1 MIPNGKDLYIIQMAI
16 TGDIKVGRSKNP
28 NKRLKQLQTSCPHP
42 LKLILHIP
50 DEGFREREI
59 HRLMHNRGTR
69 RNGEWFE
76 EGALAELPL
85 KMYDLLDLSNQDW
98 WMGQRTT
105 PIPKPMPEAAA
116 EPEWFKM
123 LRDMGD

>member
-1 MIPNGKDLYIIQMAI
+1 MIPNGKDLYIIQMAV

-42 LKLILHIP
+42 LKVILVI
-50 DEGFREREI
+50 
-59 HRLMHNRGTR
+59 RGTR
-69 RNGEWFE
+69 HNGEWFE

-85 KMYDLLDLSNQDW
+85 EMYDLLDLSNQDW
-98 WMGQRTT
+98 WMGKGTT
-105 PIPKPMPEAAA
+105 PMPKPMPVEAP